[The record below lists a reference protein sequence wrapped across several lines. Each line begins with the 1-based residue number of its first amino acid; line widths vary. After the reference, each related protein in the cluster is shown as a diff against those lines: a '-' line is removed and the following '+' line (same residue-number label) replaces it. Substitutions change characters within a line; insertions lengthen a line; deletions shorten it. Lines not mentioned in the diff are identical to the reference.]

1 MVKLVEESACIAF
14 ANMSR
19 SASYSGIQLLG
30 IVLGA
35 GSIISELFLL
45 RTLANGLSGPEPST
59 SIITDNS
66 YSSSLLLTLAV
77 SKLNLALVGI
87 LLIIESWSRECN
99 SFFPKTSNYS
109 VIGSAEMVVT

>member
-1 MVKLVEESACIAF
+1 MVKVVEDSACIAF
-14 ANMSR
+14 ASISR

-35 GSIISELFLL
+35 GSIKSELFSL
-45 RTLANGLSGPEPST
+45 RTLANGLSGPDPST

-77 SKLNLALVGI
+77 SRLNFALVGI
-87 LLIIESWSRECN
+87 LLMIESWSNEC
-99 SFFPKTSNYS
+99 SSVSYTHLTLPTS
-109 VIGSAEMVVT
+109 VPV